1 MAKVKRKTPGLNGS
15 SSADIAFMLLIFFLI
30 TTSMDTDKGLKR
42 RLPPLS
48 PKQHDN
54 KPLEINDRNIM
65 RLLVNRQDQIVIS
78 RKVGGVD
85 QVIPVPLD
93 KLKDEAVRFITNP
106 NDDPTLPE
114 KEIKD
119 IPLLGGNVSV
129 TSSGYAISLKTEVQT
144 SYQMFINVQNEL
156 IKAYNEV
163 WNNLSQKHFGTSFE
177 ELSPEKQKA
186 ITEAYPMHISEMPL
200 SNLSK
205 EK

>member
-1 MAKVKRKTPGLNGS
+1 MAKKKRKTPGLNGS

-48 PKQHDN
+48 PKQQND
-54 KPLEINDRNIM
+54 KPVEINDRNIM
-65 RLLVNRQDQIVIS
+65 RLLVNRQDEIVIS
-78 RKVGGVD
+78 RKVKGVD
-85 QVIPVPLD
+85 QIIPVPLD
-93 KLKDEAVRFITNP
+93 KLKDLTVQFILNP
-106 NDDPTLPE
+106 DNDSSLPE
-114 KEIKD
+114 KEVRN
-119 IPLLGGNVSV
+119 IPLLGGNISV

-163 WNNLSQKHFGTSFE
+163 WNSLAQKYFGAKFD
-177 ELSPEKQKA
+177 ELKPEQQKA

-200 SNLSK
+200 SNLAK
-205 EK
+205 KK